1 MWGGRA
7 GAAAATGGDGRRA
20 RGDDARARAR
30 PPPKKENQR
39 HNNTYP
45 PLKKNHKPFQVVL
58 WDAVVESRPAAHLKL
73 PDLRQ
78 EYPFLDQGNGLRGA
92 EVDLTLAWHVMPRV
106 GALREGSVTF
116 PGAVTMPRE
125 YTPAAGGGGDGA
137 AAAAAP
143 AAAAEQ
149 EEREEDDGLDEG
161 DDEDGGGEDEYG
173 ED

>member
-1 MWGGRA
+1 MPPGRGA
-7 GAAAATGGDGRRA
+7 GRLPVDGRRGVEIP
-20 RGDDARARAR
+20 RRLRWRA
-30 PPPKKENQR
+30 
-39 HNNTYP
+39 
-45 PLKKNHKPFQVVL
+45 
-58 WDAVVESRPAAHLKL
+58 
-73 PDLRQ
+73 
-78 EYPFLDQGNGLRGA
+78 
-92 EVDLTLAWHVMPRV
+92 V